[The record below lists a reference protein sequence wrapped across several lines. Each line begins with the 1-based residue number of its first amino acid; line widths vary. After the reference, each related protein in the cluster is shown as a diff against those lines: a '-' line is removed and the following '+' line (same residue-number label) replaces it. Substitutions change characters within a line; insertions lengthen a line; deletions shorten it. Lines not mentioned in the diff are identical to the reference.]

1 MMTLG
6 STIFCII
13 LLMII
18 MFAIV
23 NLMFRNFHRQIQDLD
38 EDLRWNIATFLLISE
53 IIVDTAIS
61 GLGLWMFYIFIK
73 NNINIL

>member
-6 STIFCII
+6 NIIFYII
-13 LLMII
+13 LFMII
-18 MFAIV
+18 MFAVV

-53 IIVDTAIS
+53 IIVDTAIA
-61 GLGLWMFYIFIK
+61 GLGLWIFHIFIK
-73 NNINIL
+73 NNIIL